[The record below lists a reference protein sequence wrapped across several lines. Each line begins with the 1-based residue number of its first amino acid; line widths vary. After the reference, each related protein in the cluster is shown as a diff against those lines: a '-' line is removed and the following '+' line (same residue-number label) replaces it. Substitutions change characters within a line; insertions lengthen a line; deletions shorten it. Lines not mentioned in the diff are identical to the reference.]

1 MKNIFLIFSAT
12 KLKDNLVNIIK
23 RFPIAILLIVWL
35 SSLFIINLHYDFEK
49 EISNYIIRIEF
60 SLIITFFLNLWI
72 CLFLENFKTIKII
85 KILLQILTICFWW
98 LFFVSFKY
106 NFLNYDDIIFFILT
120 LVWILS
126 FIFISPYVR
135 NFFSNEINKEVYY
148 SYFYKISVIFLISFI
163 FWWILF
169 TLWTIWI
176 SAIFELFDIKDI
188 IDDKIYWDWT
198 IISLSVLTPIF
209 ALTQLPQKETFNE
222 NKFVENVFFS
232 FLVKYIAIPFIYI
245 YFIILYAY
253 SAKVLINF
261 NDWPNWEVSWMVIWF
276 STFGY
281 LIYMFSSTFEE
292 QNKFIKFYRKHFPF
306 VVIPQLFMLF
316 YAIYL
321 RIAQYDLTMNRYF
334 VVIFWIWLWI
344 ISLYFV
350 FSNKKY
356 IFYIPAILTLFTII
370 ISIGP
375 WWVFSLPEA
384 RQLQKLEN
392 NLTKA
397 WILKNYEIIP
407 LKEKTDITENL
418 SKEIYSWIKYL
429 CDYNNCESIK
439 TLFSKIY
446 NEAEKKHKEDFKEN
460 MVEDSTMIN
469 SWKSINRNKKYTPL
483 NNREIVNEI
492 TTKIK
497 VTYYSYQD
505 NNPET
510 IYFSNAYSVFPI
522 DTKWYS
528 KIMRLDSNSVIN
540 INNAE
545 IELIINSQYFD
556 YIDIKEIKDK
566 ILIYHQKTKNTSLT
580 LDESIYDLKWK
591 KWEYRVILENI
602 TLKNPNYKWN
612 QKLFST
618 SIYWYILIK

>member
-23 RFPIAILLIVWL
+23 RFPIAILLIVGL

-60 SLIITFFLNLWI
+60 SLIITFFLNLGI

-85 KILLQILTICFWW
+85 KILLQILTICFGG

-120 LVWILS
+120 LVGILS

-163 FWWILF
+163 FGGILF
-169 TLWTIWI
+169 TLGTIGI

-188 IDDKIYWDWT
+188 IDDKIYGDWT

-261 NDWPNWEVSWMVIWF
+261 NDWPNGEVSWMVIGF

-334 VVIFWIWLWI
+334 VVIFGIWLGI

-375 WWVFSLPEA
+375 WGVFSLPEA

-397 WILKNYEIIP
+397 GILKNYEIIP

-418 SKEIYSWIKYL
+418 SKEIYSGIKYL

-469 SWKSINRNKKYTPL
+469 SGKSINRNKKYTPL

-522 DTKWYS
+522 DTKGYS

-580 LDESIYDLKWK
+580 LDESIYDLKGK
-591 KWEYRVILENI
+591 KGEYRVILENI
-602 TLKNPNYKWN
+602 TLKNPNYKGN

-618 SIYWYILIK
+618 SIYGYILIK